1 MSKKNKFGKKIPDSA
16 HEARLYSERRRL
28 DEISGGD
35 HTLDLIM
42 NTAIEGDAELLG
54 FLARNFGINYVEG
67 GKHALFWVAGSNDL
81 EAAELLISAGSTVHN
96 AGKKAASPLMHAAYR
111 NQLDMAKLLVKHGA
125 RVHYADGNG
134 DTALSFALEQG
145 HEEMAA
151 YLRSLMEG

>member
-1 MSKKNKFGKKIPDSA
+1 MKDKPGKKIPDSV

-28 DEISGGD
+28 DEIGGGD

-125 RVHYADGNG
+125 RVHYIDGNG
-134 DTALSFALEQG
+134 DTALSFAEEQG
-145 HEEMAA
+145 HEEMVA

>member
-1 MSKKNKFGKKIPDSA
+1 MKDKPGKKIPDSV

-28 DEISGGD
+28 DEIGGGD

-111 NQLDMAKLLVKHGA
+111 YQLDMAKLLVKHGA
-125 RVHYADGNG
+125 RVHYIDGNG
-134 DTALSFALEQG
+134 DTALSFAEEQG
-145 HEEMAA
+145 HEEMVA